1 MPKFAETTSKE
12 QRAAVVAQALALGNR
27 KEAWRRAN
35 AGTLTPELGP
45 FDISYTYVCE
55 LVQAEEERRDPAATA
70 ARGKSAAEL
79 ADDILRRELR
89 RLDSASRANRLNPV
103 SAREKLRALKELDAI
118 ARRSTPTSAGPGE
131 DDTGGAQAEPEKP
144 TGILERLAQEE
155 ARAMQAAPDDAG
167 SDTTEHGDSEDTV
180 GHGATPASTSTER
193 HATPV
198 RVRAENLAKLRGG
211 V

>member
-89 RLDSASRANRLNPV
+89 RLDTASRANRLNPV

-118 ARRSTPTSAGPGE
+118 ARRSTPSAGPGE

-155 ARAMQAAPDDAG
+155 ARAMRAAPDDAG
-167 SDTTEHGDSEDTV
+167 STA
-180 GHGATPASTSTER
+180 GATRDSDANTDHGPTTTPPATNE

-198 RVRAENLAKLRGG
+198 RVRAENLAKLKSG